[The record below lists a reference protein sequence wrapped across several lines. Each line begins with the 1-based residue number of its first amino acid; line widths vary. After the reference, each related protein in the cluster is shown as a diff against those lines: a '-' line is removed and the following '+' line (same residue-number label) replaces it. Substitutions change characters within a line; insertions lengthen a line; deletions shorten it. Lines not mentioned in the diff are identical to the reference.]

1 MDELRPW
8 SSNKGGK
15 AKIESLR
22 KMIIF
27 VGSRDSNVCLGND
40 FLTSSTNFVLGTDYN
55 FECREDG
62 IMLTSSTAQFLLTD
76 RAENVPEQCKEISHW
91 NKYGGSMFIPD
102 CLTIKEDTKIW

>member
-1 MDELRPW
+1 M
-8 SSNKGGK
+8 
-15 AKIESLR
+15 
-22 KMIIF
+22 
-27 VGSRDSNVCLGND
+27 
-40 FLTSSTNFVLGTDYN
+40 TSSTNFVLGTDYN